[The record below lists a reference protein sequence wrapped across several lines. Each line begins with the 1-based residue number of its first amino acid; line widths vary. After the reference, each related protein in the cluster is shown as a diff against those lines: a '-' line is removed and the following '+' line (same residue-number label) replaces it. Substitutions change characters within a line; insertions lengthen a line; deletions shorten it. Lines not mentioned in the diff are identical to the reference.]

1 VLSPI
6 LYTLLAGWLG
16 LCGILAVCMFGAVA
30 RYRIDSL
37 RLQRA
42 LAADT
47 RAYRREREFASS
59 HL

>member
-1 VLSPI
+1 VLSAI
-6 LYTLLAGWLG
+6 LYALLAGWLG
-16 LCGILAVCMFGAVA
+16 MCGILAACMFGAVA

-47 RAYRREREFASS
+47 RAYRRERELASS

>member
-6 LYTLLAGWLG
+6 LYALLAGWLG
-16 LCGILAVCMFGAVA
+16 VCGILAACMFAAVA
-30 RYRIDSL
+30 RYRIDGL

-47 RAYRREREFASS
+47 RAYRRERDFTSS